1 MKVNWQ
7 ELTQDD
13 TEGMVGDRQPPVIVS
28 RQMGYIALL
37 APIMYRKLW
46 FMNQA
51 KKMSLFTRAA

>member
-28 RQMGYIALL
+28 RQTGYIALL
-37 APIMYRKLW
+37 APIMYRKL
-46 FMNQA
+46 
-51 KKMSLFTRAA
+51 